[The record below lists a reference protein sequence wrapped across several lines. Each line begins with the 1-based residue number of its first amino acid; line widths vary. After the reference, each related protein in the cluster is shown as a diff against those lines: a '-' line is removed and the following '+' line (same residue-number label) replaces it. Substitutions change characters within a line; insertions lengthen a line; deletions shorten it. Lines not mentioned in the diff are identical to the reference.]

1 MSADPELRERLERAA
16 SSVDIDAAGPLERMH
31 VAVTRRGRVQRTRV
45 GGRGGDRSRRR
56 DPGLAAP
63 SPRSGSHH
71 AHRWTHREDRVSR
84 RPRRSPGRV
93 RPRRRER
100 SRRGALAGEHIGP
113 VGRLVP
119 GPLAA
124 RFHRKAAGP
133 AVRGRGLGGGRQPS
147 GHHRGGR
154 RHRRRGPRPD
164 RRLLVAGRLEDRL
177 LRTNRRRWRREA
189 DDHHRERRRG
199 GAPMVLG
206 GLWTSVSWSPDGGR
220 LWSRFP
226 ARGHEVSSTST
237 RSAPTVRT
245 PCSSPTTRRG
255 GRAFVVARRSPDRV
269 RRGRER
275 PRPGCPRDERRRIG
289 CPQPHRLGRSGSI
302 LSGPRTGSGSRSP
315 ATATRRRN
323 SWRDRPETRSYA
335 SLPLRDALGRFGC
348 EHAVPGR
355 CGVSS
360 LVEAV
365 DQG

>member
-16 SSVDIDAAGPLERMH
+16 SSVDIDAAGPLERIH

-71 AHRWTHREDRVSR
+71 AYRWTHREDRVSR
-84 RPRRSPGRV
+84 RLRRSPGRV

-154 RHRRRGPRPD
+154 RHRGRGPDLIDVSWSPD
-164 RRLLVAGRLEDRL
+164 GSRIAYSGRTVEDGVARRTIIIV
-177 LRTNRRRWRREA
+177 NA
-189 DDHHRERRRG
+189 DG
-199 GAPMVLG
+199 SGAPMVLG
-206 GLWTSVSWSPDGGR
+206 GLWTSVSWSPDGADS
-220 LWSRFP
+220 WSRVSRT
-226 ARGHEVSSTST
+226 RGTRVSSTST

-255 GRAFVVARRSPDRV
+255 STSL
-269 RRGRER
+269 RGRPTEPGSCS
-275 PRPGCPRDERRRIG
+275 PRARATSPRM
-289 CPQPHRLGRSGSI
+289 S
-302 LSGPRTGSGSRSP
+302 T
-315 ATATRRRN
+315 
-323 SWRDRPETRSYA
+323 
-335 SLPLRDALGRFGC
+335 
-348 EHAVPGR
+348 
-355 CGVSS
+355 
-360 LVEAV
+360 
-365 DQG
+365 